1 MRWPWVARSV
11 ADAAVQQAAHLAQYA
26 GRLEQR
32 VAYLEAQL
40 GEAQQR
46 AYALAQAAIQPA
58 PPPPSSAT
66 QPLPDP
72 EQVALQRH
80 DDEYLTRLAAFL
92 AQQGHLTADQALA
105 HARELT
111 AKAAALYG

>member
-1 MRWPWVARSV
+1 V
-11 ADAAVQQAAHLAQYA
+11 ADAAAREAAHLARYA

-46 AYALAQAAIQPA
+46 AYTLAQSAIQPA
-58 PPPPSSAT
+58 PPPPAGAH

-92 AQQGHLTADQALA
+92 AQQGHLSADEALK
-105 HARELT
+105 HAKELSDR
-111 AKAAALYG
+111 AAALYG